1 MKLKKIIIFYPSFE
15 RGGVEK
21 IIINFIRFLLKK
33 NIKIILIAS
42 SLTININNKNF
53 EFVKVN
59 KKKIF
64 KFNSR
69 ISRAFQAI
77 KNLNIELS
85 RADNKDTIVFSLQ
98 SSSIAIPICKYKK
111 FKVVVRNAEDPIEST
126 LHADDK
132 FFSTITFFL
141 KIVIYNFSNGIITN
155 SNGSRRSLSKMLFNK
170 HKIKT
175 IYNPYLKKKIIFKRR
190 FKKKRQILSIGRL
203 VKQKDF
209 FNLIKSFYLF
219 NKKIDTYSMLI
230 VGGGKLRKN
239 LINFIKSYSMQKKIK
254 IVDWKYDLSKYY
266 KESELFILNSLYE
279 GLGNVVIDAVNYE
292 LPVIV
297 TKCNS
302 GPNEIILNN
311 KGGYMVPIKSPE
323 LLARKISY
331 CINNKNISMKKAFFA
346 KKHINRFDCNSNSQ
360 KYLNFLSKVFLD
372 A

>member
-1 MKLKKIIIFYPSFE
+1 
-15 RGGVEK
+15 
-21 IIINFIRFLLKK
+21 
-33 NIKIILIAS
+33 
-42 SLTININNKNF
+42 
-53 EFVKVN
+53 
-59 KKKIF
+59 
-64 KFNSR
+64 
-69 ISRAFQAI
+69 
-77 KNLNIELS
+77 
-85 RADNKDTIVFSLQ
+85 
-98 SSSIAIPICKYKK
+98 
-111 FKVVVRNAEDPIEST
+111 
-126 LHADDK
+126 
-132 FFSTITFFL
+132 
-141 KIVIYNFSNGIITN
+141 
-155 SNGSRRSLSKMLFNK
+155 
-170 HKIKT
+170 
-175 IYNPYLKKKIIFKRR
+175 
-190 FKKKRQILSIGRL
+190 
-203 VKQKDF
+203 
-209 FNLIKSFYLF
+209 
-219 NKKIDTYSMLI
+219 
-230 VGGGKLRKN
+230 
-239 LINFIKSYSMQKKIK
+239 MQKKIK